1 MHRPLRNAEDLGNE
15 EPVPEGVESLNGI
28 SGDSGGVF
36 LLESGRNMFFLSLE
50 HVLYILIR
58 YISR

>member
-50 HVLYILIR
+50 HVLYID
-58 YISR
+58 